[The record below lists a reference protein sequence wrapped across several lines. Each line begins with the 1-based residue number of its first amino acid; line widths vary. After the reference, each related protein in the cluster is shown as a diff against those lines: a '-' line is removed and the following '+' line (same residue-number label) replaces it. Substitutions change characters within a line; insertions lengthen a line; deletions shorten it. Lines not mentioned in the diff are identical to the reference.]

1 MKLKRLLA
9 VFIAALFMLTQFSV
23 FAEEE
28 TAVKYFSVTDV
39 TPYDGARNIS
49 PVNLKMD
56 VTFSEAVDPSTLTMT
71 TISVSGGIF
80 SSVMATGENTATIF
94 FNRDLLILGEKYTV
108 TFKETIKA
116 KSGASLEEKKVSFTL
131 TKDAPSYRQI
141 SNQDLSDPNFI
152 SGFGGDTTRDISIV
166 NQDGNNVLK
175 FLTPGWNEAA
185 VKSKVFVEGGKTY
198 CSRVRVKT
206 ETTQPIWLAM
216 FYNIPNNANN
226 YHDMARVDIEA
237 GKWTTIETSW
247 TIEEN
252 AEVDGTIYVMVA
264 VKNPGTITYID
275 DWYFY
280 ELGND
285 IDQPAEEAGGGTVSN
300 TYLSQSNTAMDR
312 AKALKIIS
320 AGASEKSTFSRYDFA
335 KTLLNIV
342 GVGSNTAA
350 DTVTKFSDV
359 SESQSGVVNAVT
371 SIGLMNGC
379 SDTTF
384 EPDSTVTLNQAVKM
398 ILSVMGWSSVAED
411 DGGYPGGYRSTAAK
425 LGLLRNVNG
434 GGDDALTCDDFAA
447 IIDNALDAD
456 VLSAKVY
463 RHSTEEYERV
473 RGESFLKTFY
483 GYERERGKIEGNS
496 TTYLYKESDLN
507 DGYVCIGGK
516 IYKCDVDLEPYLGYT
531 VTYYYKRV
539 TGSEYDEIFYIGGLE
554 DENRVVNISTFDDD
568 VSYQN
573 NQYTVTPADS
583 RKKDNYSLANDKDV
597 IYNGKYLGSYQ
608 EAEETFV
615 PEYGSVKLVDSGN
628 GFDTVVITDIKTMMV
643 SSVDYNQEII
653 YGQNGD
659 KAIDLS
665 DCEEPVIL
673 DAEETPYKLKDIT
686 KGTVVSAI
694 ISKDG
699 KNVKLY
705 ISNKTVAGPLCEI
718 RKGNISKDLV
728 IGDRFYG
735 GNVRETYGTVNGY
748 FDTDDLT
755 IGTLGTFYLDYRGKV
770 AAFEVGTSLDEVGYL
785 VDAHLT
791 DAGFASELEFKIYDS
806 SDKIVYLKAAEHI
819 NIDNV
824 MIKKASEAINTLKKG
839 TGEVISQLV
848 LYKTNVNGEVVSIDT
863 AYNKQPGMAADYR
876 TIAPPEGDDED
887 SFRVT
892 FSCILPTIDDSGTLV
907 TSDRTVV
914 CNPNSGTFENK
925 VLLKNNPTIF
935 IVPRNAKEGED
946 EMFIMSGSAWDIGD
960 NNSSKIEAYNTNG
973 ESLLADYLVVYADPG
988 AYGTTW
994 MDEYKYGLIT
1004 DIKSVLKDGVEV
1016 KEIVLEDGSSRY
1028 AENASMLKGV
1038 SVGDYIKFTQDK
1050 RNFIT
1055 RPSVILFDAD
1065 QRTVY
1070 GGNPSAGWNDYYRM
1084 MYAGVYD
1091 KTGSTLKLVPSSN
1104 NPPADFSEQNILLKS
1119 ELIGCSGARLF
1130 VYDSDK
1136 KIVKA
1141 GAQKDILSYKD
1152 AADGCSNILVVFEK
1166 SVVRVVMVIE

>member
-9 VFIAALFMLTQFSV
+9 GFIAALFMLTQFSV

-80 SSVMATGENTATIF
+80 SSVIATGENTATVF

-116 KSGASLEEKKVSFTL
+116 KSGASLEEKKVTFTL

-216 FYNIPNNANN
+216 FYNIPDNAND

-237 GKWTTIETSW
+237 GKTIETSW

-359 SESQSGVVNAVT
+359 SESQAGVVNAVT

-463 RHSTEEYERV
+463 RHSTEEYEIL
-473 RGESFLKTFY
+473 F
-483 GYERERGKIEGNS
+483 
-496 TTYLYKESDLN
+496 SD
-507 DGYVCIGGK
+507 
-516 IYKCDVDLEPYLGYT
+516 
-531 VTYYYKRV
+531 
-539 TGSEYDEIFYIGGLE
+539 
-554 DENRVVNISTFDDD
+554 
-568 VSYQN
+568 YQN
-573 NQYTVTPADS
+573 Y
-583 RKKDNYSLANDKDV
+583 
-597 IYNGKYLGSYQ
+597 YNPK
-608 EAEETFV
+608 
-615 PEYGSVKLVDSGN
+615 
-628 GFDTVVITDIKTMMV
+628 IK
-643 SSVDYNQEII
+643 
-653 YGQNGD
+653 
-659 KAIDLS
+659 
-665 DCEEPVIL
+665 
-673 DAEETPYKLKDIT
+673 
-686 KGTVVSAI
+686 
-694 ISKDG
+694 
-699 KNVKLY
+699 
-705 ISNKTVAGPLCEI
+705 
-718 RKGNISKDLV
+718 
-728 IGDRFYG
+728 
-735 GNVRETYGTVNGY
+735 
-748 FDTDDLT
+748 
-755 IGTLGTFYLDYRGKV
+755 
-770 AAFEVGTSLDEVGYL
+770 
-785 VDAHLT
+785 
-791 DAGFASELEFKIYDS
+791 
-806 SDKIVYLKAAEHI
+806 
-819 NIDNV
+819 
-824 MIKKASEAINTLKKG
+824 
-839 TGEVISQLV
+839 
-848 LYKTNVNGEVVSIDT
+848 
-863 AYNKQPGMAADYR
+863 
-876 TIAPPEGDDED
+876 
-887 SFRVT
+887 
-892 FSCILPTIDDSGTLV
+892 
-907 TSDRTVV
+907 
-914 CNPNSGTFENK
+914 
-925 VLLKNNPTIF
+925 
-935 IVPRNAKEGED
+935 
-946 EMFIMSGSAWDIGD
+946 
-960 NNSSKIEAYNTNG
+960 
-973 ESLLADYLVVYADPG
+973 
-988 AYGTTW
+988 
-994 MDEYKYGLIT
+994 
-1004 DIKSVLKDGVEV
+1004 
-1016 KEIVLEDGSSRY
+1016 
-1028 AENASMLKGV
+1028 
-1038 SVGDYIKFTQDK
+1038 
-1050 RNFIT
+1050 
-1055 RPSVILFDAD
+1055 
-1065 QRTVY
+1065 
-1070 GGNPSAGWNDYYRM
+1070 
-1084 MYAGVYD
+1084 
-1091 KTGSTLKLVPSSN
+1091 
-1104 NPPADFSEQNILLKS
+1104 
-1119 ELIGCSGARLF
+1119 
-1130 VYDSDK
+1130 
-1136 KIVKA
+1136 
-1141 GAQKDILSYKD
+1141 
-1152 AADGCSNILVVFEK
+1152 
-1166 SVVRVVMVIE
+1166 